1 MSPGQ
6 DKYHVPPQKE
16 LSKYLF
22 IDVLISK
29 SGISEMMINTM
40 GEGKHSQDKL

>member
-40 GEGKHSQDKL
+40 CEGKHSQDKL